1 MRINI
6 PIFHKIGMFIVDSKK
21 NCTFVLENFGETPKI
36 MQIERQLQGTLS
48 TVFTELIKEKWVGK
62 ADFPYY

>member
-1 MRINI
+1 
-6 PIFHKIGMFIVDSKK
+6 MFIVDSKK